1 MAKGKQGYGSARP
14 SLQRK
19 LTRRDEQ
26 HAMIGRTRQHQK
38 HQEQERQPWWQ
49 RRRQPG
55 SAQ

>member
-26 HAMIGRTRQHQK
+26 RAMVSRTRQRQERR
-38 HQEQERQPWWQ
+38 EQERQPWWQ
-49 RRRQPG
+49 RRRTPDQ
-55 SAQ
+55 AR

>member
-26 HAMIGRTRQHQK
+26 RAMVSRTRQRQK
-38 HQEQERQPWWQ
+38 RQEQEPPWWA
-49 RRRQPG
+49 RRRTPG
-55 SAQ
+55 QAQ

>member
-19 LTRRDEQ
+19 FARRDEQ
-26 HAMIGRTRQHQK
+26 RAMVSRTRQRQK
-38 HQEQERQPWWQ
+38 RQEQERQPWWQ